1 MDLKQAL
8 AVWLIFGAGVA
19 AAASVVLMSF
29 VIKEALRL
37 GVGRSRGSR
46 HDAGGD
52 GSCRGCD
59 GSRLRRF

>member
-8 AVWLIFGAGVA
+8 AVWLIFGAGFVA
-19 AAASVVLMSF
+19 AASAVVMAF

-37 GVGRSRGSR
+37 GVGRSRWSR
-46 HDAGGD
+46 HDAGRE